1 MGGPER
7 YRGWR
12 KSSYSGTGNN
22 CVEAGRA
29 RGRRV
34 PVVGVRDSAAGA
46 GGAVLEF
53 STGEWSVFIGAIK
66 EGAHRQS

>member
-1 MGGPER
+1 MSGPER
-7 YRGWR
+7 YTGWR

-29 RGRRV
+29 FGRSD
-34 PVVGVRDSAAGA
+34 VGVRDSALVA

-53 STGEWSVFIGAIK
+53 SVGEWGAFMVAIK
-66 EGAHRQS
+66 EGRYRLP